1 MILQEFV
8 RDSDKLDLFATE
20 KKSLYK
26 LDESEGLLV
35 ASPVTEIGSATLT

>member
-8 RDSDKLDLFATE
+8 RGSDKLDLFATE

-26 LDESEGLLV
+26 LDESAGLLV
-35 ASPVTEIGSATLT
+35 AYFLTPPVPRL

>member
-8 RDSDKLDLFATE
+8 RDSDKLDLFAAE

-26 LDESEGLLV
+26 LDESTGLLV
-35 ASPVTEIGSATLT
+35 ASSLTPPIPRL